1 MIAQLDQSFAFRRSL
16 VPVKFETFLAEPAF
30 SLEETTFCIWRR
42 YVDTAL
48 CVGPINYPDADD
60 PDGSEYLL
68 SILDGRP
75 SIYKEFA
82 EPYYEKKLD
91 IDAIEQIYHLEILT
105 TKIISGLNG
114 EITLQS
120 LTSGRG
126 GRGSRSVPSG
136 RSVLSLGCRGQ
147 RRLGRSH
154 DLVSL
159 FGPPQSGRQ
168 KPPIHIHR
176 SRRPRLL
183 NRLRDSA
190 RARTAVKRNRTQD
203 GMVEVGSPN
212 RLLQR

>member
-16 VPVKFETFLAEPAF
+16 VPVEFETFLAEPAF

-42 YVDTAL
+42 YVDTAWR
-48 CVGPINYPDADD
+48 VGSINYPDADD

-82 EPYYEKKLD
+82 ESYYEKKLD

-136 RSVLSLGCRGQ
+136 GQSYRWDAEVKDDWVDPMILSRF
-147 RRLGRSH
+147 S
-154 DLVSL
+154 DLLSRV
-159 FGPPQSGRQ
+159 G
-168 KPPIHIHR
+168 R
-176 SRRPRLL
+176 SRRFTHIDLGGQDCLIGCATAQERERLSRETGL
-183 NRLRDSA
+183 
-190 RARTAVKRNRTQD
+190 K
-203 GMVEVGSPN
+203 VEW
-212 RLLQR
+212 LK